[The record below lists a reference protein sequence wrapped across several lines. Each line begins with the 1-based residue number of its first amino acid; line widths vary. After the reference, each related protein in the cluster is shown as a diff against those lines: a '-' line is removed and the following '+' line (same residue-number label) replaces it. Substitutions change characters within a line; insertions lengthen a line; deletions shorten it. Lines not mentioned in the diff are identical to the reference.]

1 MQSEAK
7 DFERIVVLVNEYF
20 DGLYEADVEK
30 LRRIFHEDAYLK
42 APGLRRSLNEW
53 LELVASRA
61 IPKVVGEAYDFK
73 ILSVDMQGEQAMVK
87 VECPLLGNFYVDFLG
102 FLKENGRWLIVNK
115 MYADQVSVSGTEV

>member
-53 LELVASRA
+53 LELVASRS